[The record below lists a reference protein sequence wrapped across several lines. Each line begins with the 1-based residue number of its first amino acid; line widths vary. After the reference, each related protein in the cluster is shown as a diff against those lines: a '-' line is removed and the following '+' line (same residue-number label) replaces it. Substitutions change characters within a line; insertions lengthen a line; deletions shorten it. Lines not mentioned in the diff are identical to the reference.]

1 MSACLSKNC
10 EKIVPG
16 LSLFFCSLLTK
27 LTFSRITKFYTRGE
41 KKWKFWKHVNQT
53 QLKLAS
59 LKNELLKKKISTATY
74 VLCTNYEATNIM
86 TKIPNLFET
95 TSLMMMMLLKRK
107 LLQQNQELSLNTYL
121 TLETWPL
128 NYLYF
133 STPTKYFSHTSLH
146 IIQNVSRRGKE
157 NAFSFCV

>member
-1 MSACLSKNC
+1 MYC
-10 EKIVPG
+10 
-16 LSLFFCSLLTK
+16 
-27 LTFSRITKFYTRGE
+27 
-41 KKWKFWKHVNQT
+41 
-53 QLKLAS
+53 
-59 LKNELLKKKISTATY
+59 Y

-107 LLQQNQELSLNTYL
+107 LLQQKQELSLNTYL

-146 IIQNVSRRGKE
+146 IIQNVSRRGKRKCLFFLRIKSYAAQEFVQE
-157 NAFSFCV
+157 NFAIFALASISCSSNNILVRLKWCKIPILSST